1 MTEDEIAERFQV
13 LEDEIYCLNEDF
25 NKFKNDTTK
34 EINNLK
40 RNGGNQDLGTLYN
53 LEHDLE
59 VKVANISNAVDEIN
73 NTVSYINSVMKV
85 EDTVPFIINDD
96 YSVIALPSRC
106 IKPAKFWLDKCGGKD
121 LPEDRKLKAL
131 KENFGAQEFKTVE

>member
-1 MTEDEIAERFQV
+1 MTEDEIAERFQM
-13 LEDEIYCLNEDF
+13 LEDDMYCLSEDF

-34 EINNLK
+34 QINSLK
-40 RNGGNQDLGTLYN
+40 QNGGNQDIGTLYT

-59 VKVANISNAVDEIN
+59 VKVANISN
-73 NTVSYINSVMKV
+73 TVNELDALVRHINSVIKV
-85 EDTVPFIINDD
+85 EDTVPFIIKDD
-96 YSVIALPSRC
+96 YTVIALPSRC
-106 IKPAKFWLDKCGGKD
+106 IKPAKFWLDNCGGKD